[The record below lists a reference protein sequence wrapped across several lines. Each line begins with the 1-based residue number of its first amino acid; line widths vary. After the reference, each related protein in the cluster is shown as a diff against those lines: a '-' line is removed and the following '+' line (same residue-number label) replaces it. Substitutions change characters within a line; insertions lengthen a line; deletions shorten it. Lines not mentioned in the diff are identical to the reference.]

1 MKASMLIFTVETV
14 ETDQLTANLEVK
26 HISTISTENL
36 WSHVWLQ

>member
-26 HISTISTENL
+26 NISTIATENL
-36 WSHVWLQ
+36 WPHVWLQ